1 MSAALGQVIAL
12 LELLLAEIA
21 GHHRSAGSIHPV
33 GEVLAG
39 EANPSPFPVLKL
51 PWVDV
56 LPLVHSPLNAV
67 LMYYCIQCCGVKRFQ
82 QSFRSAPCSI
92 SCSGDVSLVLMLHG
106 ECVQGAGSVL
116 AGETGGFFR
125 TAVISFD
132 GCKLSPD
139 EHPFVR
145 INCPDARRCDS

>member
-21 GHHRSAGSIHPV
+21 CHHRSAGSIHPV

-56 LPLVHSPLNAV
+56 LPLVHSPLVNSTDV
-67 LMYYCIQCCGVKRFQ
+67 L
-82 QSFRSAPCSI
+82 
-92 SCSGDVSLVLMLHG
+92 LH
-106 ECVQGAGSVL
+106 SVL
-116 AGETGGFFR
+116 RGQALSAKLPISSVQHLLFGGCEPR
-125 TAVISFD
+125 S
-132 GCKLSPD
+132 
-139 EHPFVR
+139 
-145 INCPDARRCDS
+145 DASW